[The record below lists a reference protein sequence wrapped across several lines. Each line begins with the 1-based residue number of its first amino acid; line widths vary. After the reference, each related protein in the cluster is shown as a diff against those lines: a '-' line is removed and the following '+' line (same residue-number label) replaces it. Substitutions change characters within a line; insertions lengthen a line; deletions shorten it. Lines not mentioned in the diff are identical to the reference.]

1 MGSIL
6 AILGG
11 LIAMGGGIVLVVLV
25 WWVEFKIVVF
35 GCIPPILFLV
45 GIIALISGI
54 SGVKDSIRSK
64 KTEKEEEKTE

>member
-25 WWVEFKIVVF
+25 WWVEFKMVVF
-35 GCIPPILFLV
+35 GFIPPVLFLV

-54 SGVKDSIRSK
+54 SGVKDCIRSK